1 MAKSRRGATTPS
13 KGRRSRA
20 EEALSRKAVQH
31 HDFVGD
37 AAKDRERSRAV
48 EEQRMERDRV
58 EMEQDV
64 VREMEQEFEQ
74 VAGIGQQDSKPFADV
89 LNFPR
94 PRSFRQG
101 FEILRDRGPAAFEIL
116 RSKAEQ
122 RLATMPAPVKG
133 AVRVSERAF
142 GFLAAPVRVG
152 VHLVADALRTPAQML
167 RLLLVNRRTA

>member
-1 MAKSRRGATTPS
+1 MAKSRRGATTPG

-37 AAKDRERSRAV
+37 AAQDRERSRVV
-48 EEQRMERDRV
+48 EQQRMQRDRAEV
-58 EMEQDV
+58 EQDV

-74 VAGIGQQDSKPFADV
+74 VAGIGQDSRPFADV

-122 RLATMPAPVKG
+122 RLATMPGPVKG

-142 GFLAAPVRVG
+142 GFFAAPVRVG

>member
-1 MAKSRRGATTPS
+1 MAKSRRGASTPS
-13 KGRRSRA
+13 KGRRNRA
-20 EEALSRKAVQH
+20 EEALTRKAVQH

-37 AAKDRERSRAV
+37 ATKDRERSRAV
-48 EEQRMERDRV
+48 EQQRRDRDRV
-58 EMEQDV
+58 EVEQDV

-74 VAGIGQQDSKPFADV
+74 TAGIGQQDTRLADV

-101 FEILRDRGPAAFEIL
+101 FEII
-116 RSKAEQ
+116 RSKAEE
-122 RLATMPAPVKG
+122 RLATMPGPVKD
-133 AVRVSERAF
+133 AVRVSERAL